1 MDFVLLAM
9 FVFLTSILTII
20 EGIYKAGNL
29 IFNCKDDNLLLSL
42 PIKRSTVVFIRI
54 FKFYLFELMYNS
66 VFLVPSM
73 IVYAIFVHPGVSYYV
88 VSLIA
93 ILVFPIVPI
102 LISCLL
108 GTVIT
113 YLASKFKGKNI
124 AQTIITMIVL
134 LGIMYF
140 YYNSDNLLGNL
151 AQNAASV
158 NSFITKVYF
167 PAGMYIELVT
177 NFNYLTLLEFIAIHI
192 VLFALIVL
200 IIGRVYFRINSGFKS
215 VKTRK
220 SNGTYKIKTSTP
232 IGALIK
238 KELKRFVNSTVFI
251 TNAGF
256 GLVLFLIGCVLLDL
270 IANYLP
276 IIFFGFLCF
285 TCFMTSITSSM
296 ISLEGRTFNI
306 LKSLP
311 IKPYKVVQAKVLT
324 ALIVMLPCLLVGDLM
339 IFIKFH
345 FDIINIILL
354 LIASVALAFVAETMG
369 IIINLKYP
377 KMDAINDTEVV
388 KQSLSSSISVFG
400 GMGAIGL
407 TAFLLY
413 KAVEA
418 NLSTHL
424 ILLLFTGAYV
434 AIYGALLLVLH
445 KICDKCFEN
454 ISI

>member
-1 MDFVLLAM
+1 MKRIFSLIKATLSEGMNLFRVNTKKKTTFSRIGVPILLTFLLMFLMFSYSIMIMDQLHPVNMDFVLLAM

-88 VSLIA
+88 VSIIA

-140 YYNSDNLLGNL
+140 SYNSDNLLGNL

-238 KELKRFVNSTVFI
+238 KN
-251 TNAGF
+251 
-256 GLVLFLIGCVLLDL
+256 
-270 IANYLP
+270 
-276 IIFFGFLCF
+276 
-285 TCFMTSITSSM
+285 
-296 ISLEGRTFNI
+296 
-306 LKSLP
+306 
-311 IKPYKVVQAKVLT
+311 
-324 ALIVMLPCLLVGDLM
+324 
-339 IFIKFH
+339 
-345 FDIINIILL
+345 
-354 LIASVALAFVAETMG
+354 
-369 IIINLKYP
+369 
-377 KMDAINDTEVV
+377 
-388 KQSLSSSISVFG
+388 
-400 GMGAIGL
+400 
-407 TAFLLY
+407 
-413 KAVEA
+413 
-418 NLSTHL
+418 
-424 ILLLFTGAYV
+424 
-434 AIYGALLLVLH
+434 
-445 KICDKCFEN
+445 
-454 ISI
+454 